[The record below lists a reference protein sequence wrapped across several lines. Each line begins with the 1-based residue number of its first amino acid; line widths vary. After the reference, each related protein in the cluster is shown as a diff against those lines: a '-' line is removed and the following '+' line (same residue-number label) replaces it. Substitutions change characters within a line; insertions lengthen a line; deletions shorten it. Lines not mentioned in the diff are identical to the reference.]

1 MSLFVRLWIVA
12 TLTAF
17 ASSAAGVL
25 AFAVISAQDRAEQEG
40 RTALGLARMV
50 AFTAAM
56 DPLAS
61 TEGEAAGELLRRRAD
76 GLMAM
81 GPLLFVTVI
90 GADLRPIA
98 DLASPGLEEES
109 VLRSFPEL
117 MRTVNETRLPRI
129 EHRGAVIYVM
139 LPLTDRAEQHRGVFG
154 AGFPVHVLRHD
165 DDMAAFAAAAAAI
178 ALVLGLLAAA
188 VLTRQVAWPVRRLAE
203 LAGRLDDA
211 GFDTSGTETLVG
223 RGDEI
228 GRLARVMLRLVRALD
243 HLGRRIDGEADAR
256 AAAAPARSR
265 MPGSPGDNHSLS

>member
-17 ASSAAGVL
+17 ASAAAGVL
-25 AFAVISAQDRAEQEG
+25 AFAVISARDRAEQDSQA
-40 RTALGLARMV
+40 ALALARMV

-56 DPLAS
+56 DPLGS
-61 TEGEAAGELLRRRAD
+61 TEGDAARALLRRRAD
-76 GLMAM
+76 GLLAM
-81 GPLLFVTVI
+81 GPLLFVTIV

-117 MRTVNETRLPRI
+117 LRVVNETRRGRV
-129 EHRGAVIYVM
+129 ERRGAVIYVM
-139 LPLTDRAEQHRGVFG
+139 LPLTDQAEQHRGVFG
-154 AGFPVHVLRHD
+154 AGFPAHVLRHD
-165 DDMAAFAAAAAAI
+165 DDMAAFAVAAAAI
-178 ALVLGLLAAA
+178 AAVLGLVAAA
-188 VLTRQVAWPVRRLAE
+188 ILTRQVAWPVRQLAE

-211 GFDTSGTETLVG
+211 GFDSSGAEALVG

-243 HLGRRIDGEADAR
+243 HLGRSMDAEADR
-256 AAAAPARSR
+256 RRPAP
-265 MPGSPGDNHSLS
+265 